1 MRFAA
6 FLARQYAF
14 ASSFLRVNEGR
25 IWGTL
30 IALKNL

>member
-6 FLARQYAF
+6 FLARRDAF

-25 IWGTL
+25 FWETL